1 MMDKKSILVVDDDLL
16 VVKYLRANLQIEGYK
31 VLVAFD
37 GSEAL
42 EILERELPDL
52 VILDIKMPVMDGYE
66 VCRRIR
72 QWSQVPIL
80 ILSVLAGEED
90 KVKCL
95 DCGADDYLVKPFGVN
110 ELAARIRA
118 LFRRT
123 ELAQTTPE
131 SPAFIYEDLEVNF
144 SHRKV
149 FAGKNEVN
157 LTQTEYCLL
166 TELVLNAGK
175 VLTHTH
181 LLAKVWGPEY
191 IQESQ
196 YLHVYIQ
203 RLRRKIEK
211 DHSSPQYILT
221 VQGVGYQFSHSPVN

>member
-1 MMDKKSILVVDDDLL
+1 MNKKSILVVDDDLL
-16 VVKYLRANLQIEGYK
+16 VVKYLRANLQTEGYQ
-31 VLVAFD
+31 VHAALD
-37 GSEAL
+37 GNEAL
-42 EILERELPDL
+42 EMLEKELPDL
-52 VILDIKMPVMDGYE
+52 VILDINMPIMDGYE

-95 DCGADDYLVKPFGVN
+95 DSGADDYLVKPFGVS
-110 ELAARIRA
+110 ELTARVRA

-123 ELAQTTPE
+123 EPAQTTPE
-131 SPAFIYEDLEVNF
+131 NPTFIYEDLEVYF

-149 FAGKNEVN
+149 YAGKKEVN
-157 LTQTEYCLL
+157 LTQTEYHLL

-175 VLTHTH
+175 VLTHTY

-191 IQESQ
+191 VQESQ

-203 RLRRKIEK
+203 RLRRKIEN
-211 DHSSPQYILT
+211 DSSSPQYILT
-221 VQGVGYQFSHSPVN
+221 VQGVGYQFTSPLMN